1 MNNKKKNNPKNEQ
14 EDLDDSLDGKKLHDL
29 YRHSTKLIK

>member
-1 MNNKKKNNPKNEQ
+1 MNDEKKNKSKNEK
-14 EDLDDSLDGKKLHDL
+14 EESNDDLDGKKLHDL

>member
-1 MNNKKKNNPKNEQ
+1 MNNKKKNNPKNER